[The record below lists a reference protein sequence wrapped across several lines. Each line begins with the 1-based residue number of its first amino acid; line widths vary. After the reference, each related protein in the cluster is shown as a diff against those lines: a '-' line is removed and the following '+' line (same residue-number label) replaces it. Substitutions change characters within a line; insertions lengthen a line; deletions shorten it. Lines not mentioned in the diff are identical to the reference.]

1 MQEVLY
7 DTAKFPEFARD
18 NTATGILKVQ
28 VSGAN
33 QAFPLPD
40 VEIEVWKE
48 INGEKVEFYKGVTD
62 SSGIIDNIILPAK
75 ESKKDI
81 SSASDIVYTS
91 YILTVTYPKTNFKK
105 DYNVGIFD
113 NIKVIQPVRIS
124 VIPELGTGDFYG

>member
-33 QAFPLPD
+33 QAFPLSD

-48 INGEKVEFYKGVTD
+48 INGEKT
-62 SSGIIDNIILPAK
+62 
-75 ESKKDI
+75 
-81 SSASDIVYTS
+81 
-91 YILTVTYPKTNFKK
+91 
-105 DYNVGIFD
+105 
-113 NIKVIQPVRIS
+113 
-124 VIPELGTGDFYG
+124 

>member
-1 MQEVLY
+1 M
-7 DTAKFPEFARD
+7 
-18 NTATGILKVQ
+18 Q

-33 QAFPLPD
+33 QAFPLSD

-105 DYNVGIFD
+105 DYNVGIYD